1 MERPL
6 KRIEESL
13 RRYQEIVEA
22 AGEGVWTT
30 DARGRTNFVNRRM
43 TEILGYSAEEL
54 REKPGLNYCAPEY
67 HAACIEA
74 DKKISQGYPQSYE
87 TELLRKDGQRIW
99 VQVNGTPMYNQQ
111 ARYIGSLG
119 LYTNITERKKDQ
131 EKLRESQAQLQ
142 SLFDNI
148 AEGVVLLDV
157 EGNVLKINPVAARIL
172 RLDREHIARADFA
185 NMGWAGEVTLE
196 DGTVLNQEYFELQGI
211 PGTGKVIISEE
222 AILRFPDGS
231 QRWLR
236 GSVTPLT
243 RDSESVTGI
252 IITFM
257 DITGEKNQQEQLTQK
272 LLEAQEIERK
282 RIGRELHDDT
292 AQSLSLIS
300 LELDSLAGSSRL
312 CTEDVTAKLESLKTI
327 TDRTMQDVRRY
338 SHELHPVILDHLGL
352 VPALEQL
359 AEDVSE
365 HNGLKVDIAVQGEE
379 IKLNPQEELAL
390 FRIAQEALSNIR
402 KHAQA
407 TQARISLSYQLN
419 SVNLRIID
427 NGIGFRVSKEQ
438 KAAISRGSLG
448 LLSMKE
454 RAHLIGANLRIES
467 TINQGTTIAVEIKAG
482 EKNPGETPLL

>member
-1 MERPL
+1 
-6 KRIEESL
+6 
-13 RRYQEIVEA
+13 
-22 AGEGVWTT
+22 
-30 DARGRTNFVNRRM
+30 
-43 TEILGYSAEEL
+43 
-54 REKPGLNYCAPEY
+54 
-67 HAACIEA
+67 
-74 DKKISQGYPQSYE
+74 
-87 TELLRKDGQRIW
+87 
-99 VQVNGTPMYNQQ
+99 
-111 ARYIGSLG
+111 
-119 LYTNITERKKDQ
+119 
-131 EKLRESQAQLQ
+131 
-142 SLFDNI
+142 
-148 AEGVVLLDV
+148 VVLLDV

-243 RDSESVTGI
+243 RDSEAVTGI

-438 KAAISRGSLG
+438 KSAISRGSLG

-467 TINQGTTIAVEIKAG
+467 TINQGTTIAVEMKAE
-482 EKNPGETPLL
+482 EKNPGKTPLL